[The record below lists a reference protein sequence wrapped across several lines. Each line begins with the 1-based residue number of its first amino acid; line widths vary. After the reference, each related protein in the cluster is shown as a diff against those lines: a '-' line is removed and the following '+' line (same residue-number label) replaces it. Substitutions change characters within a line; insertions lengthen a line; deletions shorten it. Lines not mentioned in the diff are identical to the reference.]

1 MVTRV
6 RNINPV
12 QFGLV
17 YGVVIAVLAFVFAL
31 LMLPLG
37 AVVATF
43 GRGGFFGFG
52 SIAMVIMAPI
62 FYFCIGFIG
71 GFITAAVYNFVA
83 GWTGGVEVTLS
94 TAATSDVPHAPGY
107 TG

>member
-6 RNINPV
+6 RNVNPV

-17 YGVVIAVLAFVFAL
+17 YGVIVAVLAFIFAL
-31 LMLPLG
+31 LMLPFG
-37 AVVATF
+37 ALMASM
-43 GRGGFFGFG
+43 GRAGMFGFG
-52 SIAMVIMAPI
+52 SIAMVILAPI
-62 FYFCIGFIG
+62 LYFCVGFVG
-71 GFITAAVYNFVA
+71 GALTAIVYNFVA

-94 TAATSDVPHAPGY
+94 TAVTSDVPHAPGY